1 MYYADLKKYD
11 IANGF
16 GVRVSLFVSGCPHH
30 CKNCFNEVA
39 WDYKYGKPFT
49 AETIDEIVESL
60 DKSYIKGL
68 SLLGGEPMDPKNQ
81 EGLLPLLR
89 AVKNALPDKD
99 IWCYTGYLFDK
110 EILDIM
116 APKYEFTKEILSY
129 IDVLVDGR
137 FVESMADKG
146 LVFRGSR
153 NQRVIDVKKSLELKK
168 VVEIPV
174 GDKEFKKVGQL

>member
-1 MYYADLKKYD
+1 
-11 IANGF
+11 
-16 GVRVSLFVSGCPHH
+16 
-30 CKNCFNEVA
+30 
-39 WDYKYGKPFT
+39 
-49 AETIDEIVESL
+49 
-60 DKSYIKGL
+60 
-68 SLLGGEPMDPKNQ
+68 MDPKNQ

-89 AVKNALPDKD
+89 TVKNALPDKD

-116 APKYEFTKEILSY
+116 EPKYEFTKEILSY